1 MCRLQR
7 VGDGLANGWFVV
19 NRENMEFL
27 LHARTC
33 ALREQV
39 FGLTPTVLVSFR
51 SYALKNLSVRVSPP
65 SREVAPKALQGRG
78 RDECPELKSGSNLLH
93 KGEGLEPNDRL
104 SRAYERED

>member
-1 MCRLQR
+1 MDSPMAGSSSTARIWSFFFMR
-7 VGDGLANGWFVV
+7 ELA
-19 NRENMEFL
+19 
-27 LHARTC
+27 H
-33 ALREQV
+33 LREQV

-65 SREVAPKALQGRG
+65 SGEVAPKALQGPRG
-78 RDECPELKSGSNLLH
+78 RDECPEQKSGSNLLR